1 VEERSAYCGEI
12 EEVWNV
18 SKSNQEFLN
27 LLKKVRE
34 EKDIDQIAE
43 LFMSVVNMYG
53 LTTDEVCSL
62 SYFMVDR
69 TLQSNSNKALLRDE
83 FSIDVDN
90 LGIDGKLAVM
100 KAMVATHVDKVSKG
114 G

>member
-1 VEERSAYCGEI
+1 M
-12 EEVWNV
+12 ND
-18 SKSNQEFLN
+18 KHQEFLN

-43 LFMSVVNMYG
+43 LFMSVINMYG

-62 SYFMVDR
+62 SYYMVDL
-69 TLQSNSNKALLRDE
+69 TLQSNSNKTLLRNE
-83 FSIDVDN
+83 FSIDIDK
-90 LGIDGKLAVM
+90 LGIDGKLAIM
-100 KAMVATHVDKVSKG
+100 KAMVATYVDKVSKG

>member
-1 VEERSAYCGEI
+1 M
-12 EEVWNV
+12 ND
-18 SKSNQEFLN
+18 KHQEFLD

-43 LFMSVVNMYG
+43 LFMSVVSMYG

-62 SYFMVDR
+62 SYYMVDR

-100 KAMVATHVDKVSKG
+100 KAMVATYTDKVSKG

>member
-1 VEERSAYCGEI
+1 M
-12 EEVWNV
+12 N
-18 SKSNQEFLN
+18 SKHQEFLD

-43 LFMSVVNMYG
+43 LFMSVVSMYG

-62 SYFMVDR
+62 SYYMVDR
-69 TLQSNSNKALLRDE
+69 TLQSNGNKSLLRDE
-83 FSIDVDN
+83 FSIDVDR
-90 LGIDGKLAVM
+90 LGIDGKLSIM
-100 KAMVATHVDKVSKG
+100 KAMVATYTDKVSKG